1 MHRAVEVDT
10 KRRCRKTAKF
20 AFPDDQTLGGSGAN
34 FLDAVVIHSFLVE
47 EKVQSEVM
55 VIFLL
60 FFLIYW
66 YLCESNVKRC
76 LCCFY

>member
-20 AFPDDQTLGGSGAN
+20 AFPDEQTLDGSGAN

-47 EKVQSEVM
+47 EKVLSEVM
-55 VIFLL
+55 VIFPIYLL
-60 FFLIYW
+60 
-66 YLCESNVKRC
+66 
-76 LCCFY
+76 